1 MRRTGLSLPF
11 LLFVFICVPATRGQ
25 VASSSAEERGRR
37 ALLSGVELLAAGDTL
52 GAVHIF
58 NNVGGTATSPALQ
71 QGAQCYGGAAMTIG
85 GDIRT
90 AEQLVDIINRS
101 ASARTQGAWKETI
114 ADCVKHLEGIAPRL
128 GPAPR
133 ASLFYFLG
141 LVGPEGDA
149 HVRFLREAIK
159 LRPDFGEASY
169 QLGVHLLALGQM
181 DEAAILLRR
190 VAEQHPEWAEP
201 RANLGVVYNLTGRF
215 ADAVRELREAVK
227 IRPEYAEAHGQLGLA
242 LYTSGQFDDALDE
255 CGRAARVEPE
265 NPSHY
270 SCTALVLLEKQRG
283 ADAAAYARRAVDMAP
298 NHETF
303 LLVFAA
309 SQLAAGQEAEAL
321 ATMRKALAVQPRLRS
336 DPARLEKADLL
347 RGRALLLARQ
357 LLDKLVK

>member
-1 MRRTGLSLPF
+1 M
-11 LLFVFICVPATRGQ
+11 V
-25 VASSSAEERGRR
+25 SAEERGRQ
-37 ALLSGVELLAAGDTL
+37 ALISGVELLAAGDTL

-58 NNVGGTATSPALQ
+58 NNIAGTTASPALQ

-85 GDIRT
+85 GDIRA

-101 ASARTQGAWKETI
+101 ANSRTQATWKQTVS
-114 ADCVKHLEGIAPRL
+114 DCVKRLEGIAPRL

-141 LVGPEGDA
+141 LVGIDEDA

-169 QLGVHLLALGQM
+169 QLGVHLLAFGQM
-181 DEAAILLRR
+181 EEAATLFRS
-190 VAEQHPEWAEP
+190 VSEQHPEWAES
-201 RANLGVVYNLTGRF
+201 RANLGIVYNLTGRS
-215 ADAVRELREAVK
+215 AEAIRELREAIK

-242 LYTSGQFDDALDE
+242 YYAGGQFDDALDE
-255 CGRAARVEPE
+255 CGRALRVEPE

-270 SCTALVLLEKQRG
+270 SCAALVLIEKQRG
-283 ADAAAYARRAVDMAP
+283 SDAAAYARRAADMAP

-303 LLVFAA
+303 LLVLAA
-309 SQLAAGQEAEAL
+309 SQLAAGQEADAL
-321 ATMRKALAVQPRLRS
+321 GTMRKALAVQPRLRS

-357 LLDKLVK
+357 LLDKAK